1 MKLFASTT
9 HNYWIQSKGGS
20 MTAIYSSLCIFF
32 IYFILKADTIFLTP
46 QIKKQLTNFSI
57 DLGV

>member
-1 MKLFASTT
+1 M
-9 HNYWIQSKGGS
+9 I
-20 MTAIYSSLCIFF
+20 AIYSSLCIFF